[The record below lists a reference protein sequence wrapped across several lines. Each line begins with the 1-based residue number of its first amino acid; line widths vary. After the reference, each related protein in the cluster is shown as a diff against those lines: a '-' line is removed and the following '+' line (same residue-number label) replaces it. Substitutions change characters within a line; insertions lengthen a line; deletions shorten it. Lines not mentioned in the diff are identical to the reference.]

1 MDRCILIT
9 GSRGV
14 IGSEVSKYFQNKGYK
29 IIGTRRSNQQPLIG
43 KIEIEIKPWEQIDF
57 EGGNIDCIVHIAGY
71 YSNSL
76 EANEIQNTLD
86 SNVGLAVS
94 LSHYISKFR
103 IPVIAVGSFA
113 EKYPGDA
120 GLSYYATSKMTGKDV
135 LRAAASSSNV
145 TFDYVYLY
153 DTYGSDIRRKKFI
166 DLLLNIKDSKQGL
179 PASSGLQ
186 VQDLVFIEDIAIA
199 LERLVDKSSK
209 YSERFLEWQ
218 IRTGEVH
225 TLKQIAKMVSEFKG
239 FELEVNWGLLPDR
252 ERDAYS
258 LWDCA
263 PNLMDFS
270 EMTKLK
276 TGLDRMYL
284 IGR

>member
-1 MDRCILIT
+1 M
-9 GSRGV
+9 
-14 IGSEVSKYFQNKGYK
+14 
-29 IIGTRRSNQQPLIG
+29 
-43 KIEIEIKPWEQIDF
+43 
-57 EGGNIDCIVHIAGY
+57 
-71 YSNSL
+71 
-76 EANEIQNTLD
+76 
-86 SNVGLAVS
+86 
-94 LSHYISKFR
+94 
-103 IPVIAVGSFA
+103 
-113 EKYPGDA
+113 
-120 GLSYYATSKMTGKDV
+120 
-135 LRAAASSSNV
+135 
-145 TFDYVYLY
+145 
-153 DTYGSDIRRKKFI
+153 
-166 DLLLNIKDSKQGL
+166 
-179 PASSGLQ
+179 
-186 VQDLVFIEDIAIA
+186 VFIEDIAIA